1 MYLLNDLI
9 KHTDDEKAGTIAGR
23 EKQKGDRKERRSK
36 PVRLCIKVDN

>member
-23 EKQKGDRKERRSK
+23 EKQRRRQKREAKQAS
-36 PVRLCIKVDN
+36 VSVH